1 MKRTFT
7 LALNLVLMSVMALGQ
22 NTEPFFSSKPGRVLV
37 YENLDAD
44 GNLISVNADS
54 LAVMTG
60 DFEEGQAGRQ
70 QPFPL

>member
-7 LALNLVLMSVMALGQ
+7 LALSLVLMSVMALGQ
-22 NTEPFFSSKPGRVLV
+22 NPEPFFSSKPGRVLV

-60 DFEEGQAGRQ
+60 DLSIRETAAVSA
-70 QPFPL
+70 LKS